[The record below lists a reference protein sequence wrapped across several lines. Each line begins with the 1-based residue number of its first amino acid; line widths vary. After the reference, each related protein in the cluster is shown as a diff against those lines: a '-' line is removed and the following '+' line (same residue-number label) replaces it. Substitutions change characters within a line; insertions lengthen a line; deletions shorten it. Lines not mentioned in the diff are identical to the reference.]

1 MALLEGSG
9 TLRGGDEWKEVSLA
23 GKTMKE
29 VRGPCPSPLFFGLVC
44 MR

>member
-23 GKTMKE
+23 GKTVKE
-29 VRGPCPSPLFFGLVC
+29 VRGPCPSPLFLVLYA
-44 MR
+44 